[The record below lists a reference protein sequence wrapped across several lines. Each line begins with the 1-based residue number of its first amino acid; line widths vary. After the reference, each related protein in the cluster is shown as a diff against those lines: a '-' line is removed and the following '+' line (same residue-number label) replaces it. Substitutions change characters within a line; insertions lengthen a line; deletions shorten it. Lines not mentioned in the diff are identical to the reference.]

1 MDLMI
6 VTVIFLMEVK
16 LKKMKVLETKKRM
29 NEDIDERRGFLF
41 QYN

>member
-29 NEDIDERRGFLF
+29 NEDIDEEMDE
-41 QYN
+41 